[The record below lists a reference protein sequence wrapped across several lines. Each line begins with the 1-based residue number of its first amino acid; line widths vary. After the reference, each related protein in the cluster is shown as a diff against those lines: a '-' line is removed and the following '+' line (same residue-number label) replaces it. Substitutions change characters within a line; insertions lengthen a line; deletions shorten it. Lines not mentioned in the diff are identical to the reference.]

1 MQTMNLKS
9 FIQLCSWKN
18 FKRIINDYVLSSKD
32 PNSKVV
38 YSIMLGAF
46 MAASPFWGF
55 QAVVTLCFAV
65 LFRLNK
71 VISVTFTSFNVPFI
85 PLILFLS
92 YSIGAALLHQPVI
105 FSLQEMDRS
114 VLGAILI
121 PYLLGSVVLSL
132 ILALFMGMI
141 FSILLHFTRHP
152 DKNI

>member
-1 MQTMNLKS
+1 MNLKS

-55 QAVVTLCFAV
+55 QAVVTLFFAV

-152 DKNI
+152 DKKI

>member
-1 MQTMNLKS
+1 MNLKS

-38 YSIMLGAF
+38 YSIMLGVF
-46 MAASPFWGF
+46 MSASPFWGF
-55 QAVVTLCFAV
+55 QALVTLCFAV

-92 YSIGAALLHQPVI
+92 YSIGATLLNQPVI
-105 FSLQEMDRS
+105 FTINEIDQS

-132 ILALFMGMI
+132 ILALVIGLI

-152 DKNI
+152 DKNT

>member
-1 MQTMNLKS
+1 MNLKS

-71 VISVTFTSFNVPFI
+71 VISVTFTSFNVSHLSSFWVIRLVQLCSTSPSFSRSRKWI
-85 PLILFLS
+85 VQFLGQYWYPTFLAPSFCHWFLLFLWAWFS
-92 YSIGAALLHQPVI
+92 AFYCTLHGI
-105 FSLQEMDRS
+105 RIRTFDFS
-114 VLGAILI
+114 
-121 PYLLGSVVLSL
+121 
-132 ILALFMGMI
+132 
-141 FSILLHFTRHP
+141 
-152 DKNI
+152 N